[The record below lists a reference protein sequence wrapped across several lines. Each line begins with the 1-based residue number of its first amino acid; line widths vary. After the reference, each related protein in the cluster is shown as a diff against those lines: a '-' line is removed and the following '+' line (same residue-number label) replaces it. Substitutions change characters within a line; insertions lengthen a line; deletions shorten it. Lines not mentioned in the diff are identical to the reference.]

1 MKAQA
6 IQPPVHEV
14 QALFA
19 QLNAGRF
26 AEAEKQARRLLRS
39 WPRDVNINSAL
50 AHALAAQGR
59 NDEAVTALR
68 KAVKQ
73 APNVP
78 ELQFN
83 LGALSLQAEQLEE
96 AARAFRKAVSLNP
109 RFTDALYNLGVVCQR
124 LGRYEEAAAWYRK
137 AVELEPRFH
146 EAQTN
151 LGVVLQEQ
159 GLMGEALRAYEKA
172 LGIQPDALVLF
183 NMGAALKNLGFLR
196 EAVEHY
202 EKAIRLNPGYALAYS
217 AMAVALRELGQYE
230 EAIAAFHKAFEIE
243 EGLGH
248 AHYHLAELYS
258 DQQRIAEALPHYQQ
272 AQVYD
277 YQERVLYCHYKMEQ
291 FDTFREKLQAVLG
304 KNHISP
310 FLATLCTHYATNF
323 RLEDPYRFCP
333 DPLSFV
339 HHSSIPELTGEHSE
353 LREALLRDIE
363 SASISQKMQGRVING
378 MQSAGNL
385 LKRPEPSFRQLGEI
399 VRRKIREYYQEHM
412 ERVGE
417 SCLYMKL
424 FPHNLHFNSSWF
436 VKLSQGGYVTSHIHE
451 EGWISGVLYIAMP
464 QHKKDPH
471 EGALEVSTDG
481 DDYPRLHDEFPSAV
495 KVGKVGDIIFF
506 PSSVFHRTIPF
517 HSDEQRICIP
527 FDIRPEVPE
536 QYRNQRVVAHN
547 FL

>member
-6 IQPPVHEV
+6 IQPPVQEV
-14 QALFA
+14 QGLFA
-19 QLNAGRF
+19 LLNAGRF
-26 AEAEKQARRLLRS
+26 AEAEKQARSLLRHWS
-39 WPRDVNINSAL
+39 RDVNINSAL

-59 NDEAVTALR
+59 NEEAITALR
-68 KAVKQ
+68 KAVKY
-73 APNVP
+73 APSVP

-83 LGALSLQAEQLEE
+83 LGALCLQAERLQD
-96 AARAFRKAVSLNP
+96 AAAAFRKAVSLNP

-124 LGRYEEAAAWYRK
+124 LGRFEEAVSWYRK
-137 AVELEPRFH
+137 AVEQEPRFH

-159 GLMGEALRAYEKA
+159 GLMSEALEAYEKA
-172 LGIQPDALVLF
+172 LAIHPDALVYF
-183 NMGAALKNLGFLR
+183 NMGAALKNLGFLK
-196 EAVEHY
+196 EAVLHY
-202 EKAIRLNPGYALAYS
+202 EHAIRLNPKYALAWS

-230 EAIAAFHKAFEIE
+230 EAIDAFHKAFEIE
-243 EGLGH
+243 ADLGH

-272 AQVYD
+272 AKVHD

-291 FDTFREKLQAVLG
+291 FDTFREKLQQVLR

-333 DPLSFV
+333 DPISFV
-339 HHSSIPELTGEHSE
+339 HHSSIPELVGEHSE

-363 SASISQKMQGRVING
+363 NANISQKMQGRVING
-378 MQSAGNL
+378 MQSSGNL

-399 VRRKIREYYQEHM
+399 VRRKIREYYKEHM
-412 ERVGE
+412 ARVGD
-417 SCLYMKL
+417 SCLFMKL

-436 VKLSQGGYVTSHIHE
+436 VKLYQGGYVSSHIHE

-464 QHKKDPH
+464 KNKKDPH

-481 DDYPRLHDEFPSAV
+481 DDYPRLHDDFPTAV

-527 FDIRPEVPE
+527 FDIRPEIPE
-536 QYRNQRVVAHN
+536 KYQNTRVVAHS